1 MHSGRISSTVAALA
15 LLLASPFLAVAV
27 EPEAGD
33 ADALKLDVSPVYE
46 AESLKDGAFLRGWL
60 LCGPFPNPGKTDST
74 GACVHDGSCSG
85 FFTDFLAPSGGESAV
100 APQADL
106 QVLGPDQ
113 KTRRW
118 NPVTTLGG
126 RVYMDEYFSPSE
138 FQTGYAAC
146 WINAAQ
152 DADRLFGVGGDDG
165 LRIWVNGEE
174 VFRYHGA
181 RTLRPDEHYIRFP
194 LKAGRNLVLV
204 KLDNGTGR
212 WGFSLRPVDNTSA
225 VKETINRLREVLRF
239 DFRTGEQGF
248 EITLGDPLTLGNLW
262 DLPEGEIQVMNRNGD
277 TVHTFTTPLCRPA
290 LLPYDDFPEEA
301 YLLEAKVLWP
311 YRGRILIPGM
321 IHRGD
326 LRAEVQAMVA
336 GEVSAL
342 PAGPAADAYRN
353 LLDSIHQRD
362 QFNGF
367 ASESFAYDRLK
378 TGLTQALQFA
388 VNLQNATS
396 PYERIFPRPRQAGT
410 SGHEP
415 VTITGNWTLQSAES
429 IFEEALDNH
438 FFRRWSDITSGLGGA
453 SAGRVHVLALES
465 GLLNVPT
472 PELESGSPQ
481 FTAAAEAIREFVP
494 AEPEGYAILVQ
505 ADAIV
510 VAGRTAAG
518 ACYGLDTLLQ
528 LLSGASRSE
537 EQTLTLDCG
546 TIIDAPVY
554 RTRASLLALEQ
565 FDDAFKSA
573 IDGLAALRFNQVFL
587 PSSLYTGLE
596 NAETQALLTAAYVYC
611 RARFVEPI
619 PLIETFGS
627 ATVVAAIDPNL
638 LEGSHVEELPVVVDD
653 LRRVHLPYDRI
664 LDCDSSRPR
673 VRTAK
678 GYAVLRQDRDYVF
691 ESYAPPVLQ
700 LKGQAP
706 VQTGDTL
713 LITADLVDHSQANT
727 PACCPSDT
735 NTWLMLEKL
744 MADVYTHL
752 KPKGVHLGHSG
763 AGYLNRDSRC
773 IERGMPND
781 LILAD
786 AVQKGT
792 DIVRNL
798 DRKAEVFIWGEH
810 FNPLDR
816 AIELDA
822 VKAAQQLP
830 KDITVVDMH
839 VEGASW
845 YDLWRIEEGLNFFD
859 QFGLDTLG
867 VVRSDPLATARYG
880 AMKGEHPQ
888 RFRGML
894 HYPVPGDEGGQY
906 AAAQAGWEATTLL
919 GSIGFPVARHASEA
933 R

>member
-1 MHSGRISSTVAALA
+1 MHSGRISSIVAALA
-15 LLLASPFLAVAV
+15 LLLAFPFLAAAV
-27 EPEAGD
+27 EPETRD
-33 ADALKLDVSPVYE
+33 ATTLKLDVSPVYD
-46 AESLKDGAFLRGWL
+46 AEDLQDGAFLRGWL
-60 LCGPFPNPGKTDST
+60 LCGPFPNPGNIDST

-85 FFTDFLAPSGGESAV
+85 FFTDFLAPSGGEGAV

-118 NPVTTLGG
+118 NAVSTLGG
-126 RVYMDEYFSPSE
+126 RVYFDEYFSPSE

-165 LRIWVNGEE
+165 LRIWVNGQEI
-174 VFRYHGA
+174 FRYHGA
-181 RTLRPDEHYIRFP
+181 RTLTPDEHYIRFP
-194 LKAGRNLVLV
+194 LKAGRNLVLL

-212 WGFSLRPVDNTSA
+212 WGFSLRPIDNATA
-225 VKETINRLREVLRF
+225 VKEAINRLREVLRF
-239 DFRTGEQGF
+239 DFRLGDQGF
-248 EITLGDPLTLGNLW
+248 ELTLGDPLAIGNLW
-262 DLPEGEIQVMNRNGD
+262 DLPEGEIRVMNRNGD
-277 TVHTFTTPLCRPA
+277 TTHTFTTPLCRPT
-290 LLPYDDFPEEA
+290 LLPYADFPEEA
-301 YLLEAKVLWP
+301 YFLEAKVLWP

-321 IHRGD
+321 LHRGD
-326 LRAEVQAMVA
+326 LRADVQAMVA
-336 GEVSAL
+336 GEPPAL

-353 LLDSIHQRD
+353 LLDSVYQRD
-362 QFNGF
+362 QLNGF
-367 ASESFAYDRLK
+367 AGEPFAYYRLK
-378 TGLTQALQFA
+378 AGLTQALQFA
-388 VNLQNATS
+388 VNLQNAIS
-396 PYERIFPRPRQAGT
+396 PYERIFPRPRQVGT
-410 SGHEP
+410 SGHAP
-415 VTITGNWTLQSAES
+415 VTITGNWAFESADS
-429 IFEEALDNH
+429 IFEEALDNQ
-438 FFRRWSDITSGLGGA
+438 FFRRWSEVTARLGGA
-453 SAGRVHVLALES
+453 GAGRVQVLALES

-472 PELESGSPQ
+472 PELESGSPE
-481 FTAAAEAIREFVP
+481 FLGAANAIREFVP
-494 AEPEGYAILVQ
+494 DEPEGYAILVKG
-505 ADAIV
+505 DSII

-528 LLSGASRSE
+528 LLSGASKSE
-537 EQTLTLDCG
+537 EPTLTLDGG

-554 RTRASLLALEQ
+554 RTRASLLPLEA
-565 FDDAFKSA
+565 FDEAFKSA
-573 IDGLAALRFNQVFL
+573 IDRLATLRFNQVFL
-587 PSSLYTGLE
+587 PSSRYPDLE
-596 NAETQALLTAAYVYC
+596 NGETQALLTEAYAYC

-619 PLIETFGS
+619 PLIESFGS
-627 ATVVAAIDPNL
+627 ATVVAGMDPNL
-638 LEGSHVEELPVVVDD
+638 LEGSYVEELPAVVDD

-713 LITADLVDHSQANT
+713 LITADLVDLSQANT

-744 MADVYTHL
+744 MTEVYTHL
-752 KPKGVHLGHSG
+752 KPRGVHLGHSG

-798 DRKAEVFIWGEH
+798 DRKADVFIWGEH
-810 FNPLDR
+810 FNPLER

-830 KDITVVDMH
+830 KDITVVDLH
-839 VEGASW
+839 VEGAAW

-867 VVRSDPLATARYG
+867 AVRSDPLATARYG
-880 AMKGEHPQ
+880 TMKGEHSQ
-888 RFRGML
+888 RFRGLL

-919 GSIGFPVARHASEA
+919 GSLDDKAAAQPHDAH
-933 R
+933 